1 MLKMQPRLSIEISCE
16 DKLAFW
22 HAISSTLQES
32 ADLPLVCPTYDREA
46 ACSIVRGQ
54 PWQQQQLAP
63 PGLQQRF
70 HRVQMPIMRTDVEAA
85 GSMSAVSITSS
96 RPPASSCAFTT
107 STCPSRALM

>member
-54 PWQQQQLAP
+54 P
-63 PGLQQRF
+63 
-70 HRVQMPIMRTDVEAA
+70 
-85 GSMSAVSITSS
+85 
-96 RPPASSCAFTT
+96 
-107 STCPSRALM
+107 